1 MEGSIILGEFDGGG
15 LCRAIYSGT
24 IALQEFGLGK
34 ISGIWPWENFM
45 AENIQG
51 GLFKGNWLRAKLR
64 KTIVLDGVSWETLDP
79 GRISW
84 VAVVWGVVVQ
94 GEITQRKMSGGQKYS
109 GQLPWG
115 ISLGATF
122 RVVTVQGGLF
132 RGNCPEAKAQ
142 RPIILGRI
150 VWGAVIQGGYS
161 GVIVRGVIDLGKLS
175 YGPIVLGQ
183 LSRGGLL
190 EDNCPRGKSL
200 EGNCPGGNFIAGNCP
215 RAVVQGKMSGYRN
228 LRFHNGR
235 RNMFL
240 NTGGINSFLL
250 FLLTLPKHVHMNW
263 KFQGTTKSNI
273 SFILKYI
280 FIYWTY
286 FIQAVGVPLSLCER
300 KNFELAWT
308 QSF

>member
-1 MEGSIILGEFDGGG
+1 MGGT
-15 LCRAIYSGT
+15 C
-24 IALQEFGLGK
+24 
-34 ISGIWPWENFM
+34 
-45 AENIQG
+45 
-51 GLFKGNWLRAKLR
+51 
-64 KTIVLDGVSWETLDP
+64 P
-79 GRISW
+79 GRNLMGGSCLR
-84 VAVVWGVVVQ
+84 GSCP
-94 GEITQRKMSGGQKYS
+94 GRNYLGKMSGGKKYS
-109 GQLPWG
+109 EQLPWG
-115 ISLGATF
+115 ISLGAIV
-122 RVVTVQGGLF
+122 RVVTVQGRLF
-132 RGNCPEAKAQ
+132 RGNCPEAK
-142 RPIILGRI
+142 
-150 VWGAVIQGGYS
+150 VIEGDYS

-183 LSRGGLL
+183 LSRSGLL
-190 EDNCPRGKSL
+190 KDNCPGEKSL
-200 EGNCPGGNFIAGNCP
+200 EGNCLGGNFIAGNCP
-215 RAVVQGKMSGYRN
+215 GAVVQGKMSGYRN

-273 SFILKYI
+273 SFILTHI